1 MTEIEIRRY
10 RPADAAAIVRLYYDT
25 IHAVNAADYGPAQ
38 LDAWAPEIPD
48 TAAWHDRMSRR
59 CTLVAEEAGVLA
71 GFVELAADAHLDML
85 FCAEHAVG
93 RGASAPRCT
102 PRPSARRGIGG
113 SAASSPKPASP
124 RAAFSSARDSGSCR
138 RSPCTA
144 GGSSSATSLWRRIWQ
159 SINVAPAPFVLSG
172 ELSWH

>member
-10 RPADAAAIVRLYYDT
+10 RASDAAAIVRLYYDT

-71 GFVELAADAHLDML
+71 GFVELAADGHLDML

-93 RGASAPRCT
+93 RGVGAALYAAAERQARDWRLGRIFTEASITARGFFI
-102 PRPSARRGIGG
+102 RQGFRVLQAQSEHRRG
-113 SAASSPKPASP
+113 
-124 RAAFSSARDSGSCR
+124 
-138 RSPCTA
+138 
-144 GGSSSATSLWRRIWQ
+144 
-159 SINVAPAPFVLSG
+159 V
-172 ELSWH
+172 ELGNFAMAKDLAVD